1 MIRIPFLI
9 LTCTFCL
16 STSFG
21 QVVDYLNPKVYEIG
35 PIRILG
41 ADNFDHQAIK
51 LIAGLKQGAKI
62 KIPGDDI
69 SNAIRN
75 LWAEDLFSDVS
86 INIDK
91 ITGDIA
97 YLSIELK
104 PRPKLSRYRFEGVS
118 KKDADK
124 IREEI
129 KLFAGRNITE
139 NLIFNTRSKVVG
151 FYREKGFFSV
161 NVNIERT
168 QDSLMNNS
176 EIFVIKVDKGERV
189 KISKINFYGAESV
202 KIGKLK
208 RAMKDTKEKGIM
220 RIFSRSK
227 FSVSAFNRDK
237 DAVVR
242 KFQEIGL
249 RDAEIARD
257 SVYLVDDKHLVL
269 DIYVVIR
276 FILFRF

>member
-1 MIRIPFLI
+1 MIRITTLI
-9 LTCTFCL
+9 VTILICFTA
-16 STSFG
+16 SFG
-21 QVVDYLNPKVYEIG
+21 QVVDYMNPKVYEVG
-35 PIRILG
+35 PIRVLG

-51 LIAGLKQGAKI
+51 LIAGLKQGSKI
-62 KIPGDDI
+62 KIPSDDI

-75 LWAEDLFSDVS
+75 LWAEELFSDVS

-104 PRPKLSRYRFEGVS
+104 PRPKLSRYRFEGVT

-151 FYREKGFFSV
+151 FYREKGFYSV
-161 NVNIERT
+161 DVTIDRV

-176 EIFVIKVDKGERV
+176 EIFVIRVNKGERV
-189 KISKINFYGAESV
+189 RINEINFHGAESV
-202 KIGKLK
+202 KLGKLK
-208 RAMKDTKEKGIM
+208 RSMKDTKEKASCV
-220 RIFSRSK
+220 FL
-227 FSVSAFNRDK
+227 
-237 DAVVR
+237 VV
-242 KFQEIGL
+242 Q
-249 RDAEIARD
+249 
-257 SVYLVDDKHLVL
+257 SSPYLHLIVTKML
-269 DIYVVIR
+269 W
-276 FILFRF
+276 